1 MSLISPKT
9 DTFCVKKFIFSKNT
23 WSKKN
28 QRDLSTIKDQNNFA
42 NSGTFGMFT
51 FSSCD
56 PHPPQVNRN
65 IVVNQFLAC
74 FKHQILLSRALI
86 NALSRKQQ
94 FFTFQTDTQ
103 YIMYI

>member
-1 MSLISPKT
+1 M
-9 DTFCVKKFIFSKNT
+9 KKIQN
-23 WSKKN
+23 
-28 QRDLSTIKDQNNFA
+28 DLSTIKGRNNYADF
-42 NSGTFGMFT
+42 GTFGIYT

-56 PHPPQVNRN
+56 LHPPQVNRN
-65 IVVNQFLAC
+65 IVLNQFLAC